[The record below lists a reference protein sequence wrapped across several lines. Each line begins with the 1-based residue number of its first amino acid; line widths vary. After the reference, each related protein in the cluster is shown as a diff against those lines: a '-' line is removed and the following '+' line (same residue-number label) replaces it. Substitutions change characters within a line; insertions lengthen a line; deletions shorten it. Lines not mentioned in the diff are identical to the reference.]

1 MFDELKLRKMDKD
14 KELERIIE
22 KLSSPSDKWLQIRAV
37 LLEEISNNQYIIE
50 LIDKRVKD
58 NEIRISKLQWKQ
70 NFLSGQY
77 ISQQK

>member
-1 MFDELKLRKMDKD
+1 VRFRLGGLNQGTMDKD

-58 NEIRISKLQWKQ
+58 NEIRISKLQ
-70 NFLSGQY
+70 
-77 ISQQK
+77 

>member
-1 MFDELKLRKMDKD
+1 MDKD

-58 NEIRISKLQWKQ
+58 NEIRISKLQ
-70 NFLSGQY
+70 
-77 ISQQK
+77 